1 MVFLLKGKY
10 LAEIN
15 FIKVNAPKVSP
26 ILENWVNCKDL
37 LVIYYIIVISWRQFA
52 ANLITKDNHSIW

>member
-52 ANLITKDNHSIW
+52 ANLITKDNHSI